1 MSIGGAVSVLQ
12 LWRDAVTKGQA
23 DRPFLQRSPQL
34 T

>member
-12 LWRDAVTKGQA
+12 LWPDAVTKGQA
-23 DRPFLQRSPQL
+23 GRLFLHRSPQL